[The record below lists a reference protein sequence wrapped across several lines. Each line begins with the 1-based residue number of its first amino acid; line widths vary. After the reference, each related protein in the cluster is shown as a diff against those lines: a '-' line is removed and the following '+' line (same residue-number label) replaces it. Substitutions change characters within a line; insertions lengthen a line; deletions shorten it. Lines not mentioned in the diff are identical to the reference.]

1 MQLIEDFKKG
11 DKRSFQLIFDEM
23 YQRLCAYSSRY
34 LYDDQE
40 VEDLVQDSFITLWN
54 KRGDFDHINAIKS
67 FLYTSVRKK
76 CLNVL
81 KHQTVIKEHESR
93 LIYELENSDSEQA
106 IVAEEY
112 YGRLYSEIKELPE
125 GSQKIMILAL
135 RGLKNRE
142 IAEELGISEN
152 TVKTQKKIAYAKLK
166 ERLSPVMFSW
176 LLSL

>member
-67 FLYTSVRKK
+67 FLYTSVRNK

-81 KHQTVIKEHESR
+81 KHQTVIKEH
-93 LIYELENSDSEQA
+93 LF
-106 IVAEEY
+106 
-112 YGRLYSEIKELPE
+112 
-125 GSQKIMILAL
+125 ILVV
-135 RGLKNRE
+135 KN
-142 IAEELGISEN
+142 
-152 TVKTQKKIAYAKLK
+152 
-166 ERLSPVMFSW
+166 
-176 LLSL
+176 

>member
-67 FLYTSVRKK
+67 FLYTSVRNK

>member
-40 VEDLVQDSFITLWN
+40 VEDLVQDSFITLWS

-67 FLYTSVRKK
+67 FLYTSVRNK

-125 GSQKIMILAL
+125 ASQKIMVLAL

>member
-67 FLYTSVRKK
+67 FLYTSVRNK

-125 GSQKIMILAL
+125 ASQKIMVLAL